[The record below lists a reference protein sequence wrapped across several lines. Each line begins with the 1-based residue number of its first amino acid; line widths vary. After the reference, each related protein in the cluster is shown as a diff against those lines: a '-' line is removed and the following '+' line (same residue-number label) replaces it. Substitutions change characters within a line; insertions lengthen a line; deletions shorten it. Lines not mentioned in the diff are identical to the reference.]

1 MTLFYFFYP
10 AGCEAN
16 VFSTSNQFYKNGN
29 ERALKSGTQNI
40 QFAE

>member
-1 MTLFYFFYP
+1 MSFQLSATF
-10 AGCEAN
+10 
-16 VFSTSNQFYKNGN
+16 TKQGN